1 MVRICVQE
9 GKPMYDR
16 PLQTIL
22 ETVGNTPLIKLNRV
36 ARNVKAT
43 ILAKVEFFN
52 PGGSVKD
59 RIALT
64 MIEEA
69 EREGRLKPGGTI
81 VESTSG
87 NTGAGLALIAA
98 LKGYKAVFTMPDKM
112 SAEKVRHLKALG
124 ADVIV
129 TPTAVPP
136 ESPESY
142 YSVAKKLVRDT
153 PNAILANQYFN
164 PMNPEAH
171 YRSTGPEI
179 WKQTGGKIDYFVAG
193 IGTGGTISGV
203 GKYLKE
209 QNPDVKIIGADPVG
223 SILKEFFYTRKMSD
237 ARPYK
242 VEGVGE
248 DIIPGSLNFDY
259 VDDVISVTDKESFNA
274 ARRITRE
281 EAIFVGGSC
290 GLAAAA
296 ALKLAADLPAGKVIV
311 VLFPD
316 SGYKY
321 LSTFYS
327 DSWME
332 ANRFFDFE
340 RLSLHTVMESKT
352 AELPPLVAVEPGET
366 VRSAWHK
373 MKEYNI
379 AQIPVLLAGESVGS
393 LEEGALMGR
402 VLENNALLEGPVQD
416 VMDKSFPIVDSHNH
430 ISEVKNSL
438 AKRISAVLVREEN
451 KIVGIITKS
460 DLLEFI
466 AS

>member
-1 MVRICVQE
+1 MH
-9 GKPMYDR
+9 DR
-16 PLQTIL
+16 YLNNIL

-36 ARNVKAT
+36 TRGIGAAV
-43 ILAKVEFFN
+43 LAKVEFFN

-69 EREGRLKPGGTI
+69 EKEGRLKPGGTI

-112 SAEKVRHLKALG
+112 SMEKVRHLKALG

-142 YSVAKKLVRDT
+142 YSVAKKLVADT
-153 PNAILANQYFN
+153 PNAILANQYYN

-171 YRSTGPEI
+171 YRTTGPEI
-179 WKQTGGKIDYFVAG
+179 WKQTRGKIDYFVAG
-193 IGTGGTISGV
+193 MGTGGTISGV
-203 GKYLKE
+203 GRYLKE
-209 QNPDVKIIGADPVG
+209 KNPGIQIVGADPVG
-223 SILKEFFYTRKMSD
+223 SILGEYFHKGEMTE

-248 DIIPGSLNFDY
+248 DIIPGALDFQY
-259 VDDVISVTDKESFNA
+259 IDDVISVTDKESFNA
-274 ARRITRE
+274 ARRVARE
-281 EAIFVGGSC
+281 EGVFVGGSC
-290 GLAAAA
+290 GMAAHAAFTLARG
-296 ALKLAADLPAGKVIV
+296 LPQDKIVV

-327 DSWME
+327 DDWME
-332 ANRFFDFE
+332 ENRFLDFE
-340 RLSLHTVMESKT
+340 RLSLAKVLDAKP
-352 AELPPLVAVEPGET
+352 AELPPLVAVTLDES
-366 VRSAWHK
+366 VHSALDK
-373 MKEYNI
+373 MKKYNVG
-379 AQIPVLLAGESVGS
+379 QIPVFDGGKSVGS
-393 LEEGALMGR
+393 IEEGNVMGR
-402 VLENNALLEGPVQD
+402 VLENNALLEGPVKT
-416 VMDKSFPIVDSHNH
+416 VMDKSFPVVESDGTI
-430 ISEVKNSL
+430 ETVKRCL
-438 AKRISAVLVREEN
+438 TRRRPAVLVEKSGE
-451 KIVGIITKS
+451 IVGIITKS